1 MAGSTRFELASGSPE
16 GSTFTATYA
25 NGQRANYG
33 STALDR
39 SGSFRESIDNRML
52 TSGSSTSRGGGTS
65 MEMPPLT
72 QYLTLEMFTLSDQK
86 FPCSGE
92 LRRILGASLGVTS
105 EDHPFGTAL
114 LKPLSPVVTE
124 ELKRFRMGLLETS
137 IKAKDRLKMI
147 NDSTVKLDKYRHTLF
162 SRKRQRNEIASE
174 RSGGANLLKMGN
186 QISQP
191 PSDLVT
197 QRLEDRTKS
206 GVPNKRVRTSMVDVR
221 SEGRSTNVSRQGV
234 LIDKERDN
242 ARAGNGGPVQVEDKI
257 RGLPA
262 GGDGWDKKMKRKR
275 SVGLVVTRAM
285 DGDRDPKRGLTQ
297 RLSNEARPRSTEGH
311 AFRSGSSNGI
321 IGINKLDATSQP
333 CSSSARATP
342 RNDLDNVSH
351 HSERR
356 DRAAGLD
363 KEKVVTKGNTK
374 LNLRE
379 DNQVGGPSPVM
390 KGKASRALRTGSNVL
405 PNSSSNFAR
414 TPGAHDGWE
423 QAPCPNKVQPVGGM
437 NNRKRPMSTGASSPP
452 VAQWVGQRPQKI
464 SRTRRTNLVSPVSNN
479 DESQLLSEAFLTPD
493 MGARLAP
500 NEASGVPVLGR
511 GISNSSQQFKL
522 KLENVAS
529 PAGLSESE
537 ESGAGDSKIKEKG
550 IDNGEMEDKNVNA
563 VHKVGTFLLP
573 TKKNKVLVKE
583 DIGDGVRRQG
593 RSGRVSAQS
602 RVCMPLTKEKVENAA
617 LTKPMRGSRP
627 GSDKGE
633 SKSGRPPTKKL
644 SDRKAFTRPGHVV
657 HSSLFEFTGES
668 DDDHEE
674 LLTAANSASSAD
686 HACSSAFWKKMEPIF
701 AFVSSEDIAF
711 LKQQISLVEELDE
724 SLCPIPS
731 GNILCEPVPSQ
742 SPKFG
747 ERQGNQS
754 NGTETP
760 HQSSMAANSVSEP
773 HNAELKVETENWF
786 INIIPLSQRLLAALI
801 MDDETED
808 SEMRDTSYQYAS
820 DDSPY
825 GNISHIDN
833 HETKDNVKMES
844 EIESE
849 AGLKIQKHCSI
860 DSFSCDGSTASNNF
874 RSPVVR
880 GHLYSAEPWQE
891 EDGLGHSGVA
901 VMSQHGQNSMEE
913 PQILHPNHPDIS
925 SLECNYQQM
934 SLDDRILAEL
944 HSIGIFPE
952 IVPHLV
958 EGEDEEIGR
967 DISRL
972 KKGLHQQ
979 VRKKKGRLYKL
990 EKTIQEGRG
999 TEERD
1004 LEELAMNKLVEMAYK
1019 RHLASRGSNSS
1030 NKSGVSKASKQA
1042 ALAFAKRVLARYRR
1056 FRETGK
1062 SCFSDPPYRDVTFS
1076 ASLNSTEMGNQY
1088 GEIHNCQPDS
1098 RGSAAGA
1105 TERHGS
1111 INDKLEKV
1119 QLDTFQRVSHHEPIP
1134 KGKKREVLLDD
1145 VVNFSAARA
1154 TSSMGNSLL
1163 GGAKGKRSERDR
1175 DQNKESTRGSVAKA
1189 GRPIGSNLKGERKTK
1204 TKPKQKTA
1212 QLSASGNG
1220 LVGRFT
1226 EPSNPMVPSVRGCS
1240 EAMANSSR
1248 KLNGGAI
1255 DSSKDTEDPIDLT
1268 NLPLPGMDDL
1278 GVGVLGGQGQDLSSW
1293 LNFDADGLQDNDLM
1307 GLGIPMDDLNMIL

>member
-16 GSTFTATYA
+16 GSAFNATYA

-33 STALDR
+33 GATLDR
-39 SGSFRESIDNRML
+39 SGSFRESVENRML
-52 TSGSSTSRGGGTS
+52 TSGPSTSRGGPTS

-72 QYLTLEMFTLSDQK
+72 QFLTLEMVTLPAPKFTH
-86 FPCSGE
+86 SGE

-105 EDHPFGTAL
+105 EDHPSGTAL
-114 LKPLSPVVTE
+114 LKPFSPVVTE
-124 ELKRFRMGLLETS
+124 ELKRFRMSLLETS
-137 IKAKDRLKMI
+137 IKAKERLKTI

-191 PSDLVT
+191 PPDLAT

-206 GVPNKRVRTSMVDVR
+206 GVPNKRVRTSMAE
-221 SEGRSTNVSRQGV
+221 SEGRSTNISRQGV
-234 LIDKERDN
+234 LIDKERDTS
-242 ARAGNGGPVQVEDKI
+242 RAGNGGPVPVEDKI

-285 DGDRDPKRGLTQ
+285 DGDRDSKRGMTQ
-297 RLSNEARPRSTEGH
+297 RLNNEARPRSTEGH
-311 AFRSGSSNGI
+311 GFRSGSSNGI
-321 IGINKLDATSQP
+321 IGINKLDATSHP
-333 CSSSARATP
+333 SSSSTRATP

-351 HSERR
+351 LSERR
-356 DRAAGLD
+356 DRTAGLD
-363 KEKVVTKGNTK
+363 KEKVVTKGNAK
-374 LNLRE
+374 INLRE
-379 DNQVGGPSPVM
+379 DGQVGSPSPVM
-390 KGKASRALRTGSNVL
+390 KGKASRALRTGSNVP
-405 PNSSSNFAR
+405 PNSSSNFTR
-414 TPGAHDGWE
+414 TSGALEGWE
-423 QAPCPNKVQPVGGM
+423 QAPCPNKVQPVSGM
-437 NNRKRPMSTGASSPP
+437 NNRKRPMPTGSSSPP

-479 DESQLLSEAFLTPD
+479 DESQILPEGFSTPD
-493 MGARLAP
+493 MGVRLAP
-500 NEASGVPVLGR
+500 NEVSGGPVLGR
-511 GISNSSQQFKL
+511 GISHSAQQFKL

-563 VHKVGTFLLP
+563 VHKVGTFVLP
-573 TKKNKVLVKE
+573 TKNNKILVKE

-617 LTKPMRGSRP
+617 TTKPMRGSRP

-644 SDRKAFTRPGHVV
+644 SDRKAFPRPGPVV
-657 HSSLFEFTGES
+657 NSSLSEFTGES

-674 LLTAANSASSAD
+674 LLTAASFARSAGYQ
-686 HACSSAFWKKMEPIF
+686 ACSSTFWKKMEPIF
-701 AFVSSEDIAF
+701 AFVSSEDIAY
-711 LKQQISLVEELDE
+711 LKQQINFVEELDK
-724 SLCPIPS
+724 SLCPMPS
-731 GNILCEPVPSQ
+731 GNLFCETLPSQ

-754 NGTETP
+754 NGTVP
-760 HQSSMAANSVSEP
+760 HHSSVAKNSFIEP
-773 HNAELKVETENWF
+773 TNTESKLETEIWF
-786 INIIPLSQRLLAALI
+786 EKIIPLSQRLLAALI
-801 MDDETED
+801 VDDETED
-808 SEMRDTSYQYAS
+808 SERRGTSYQYAS
-820 DDSPY
+820 DDSPW
-825 GNISHIDN
+825 GTISHIDN
-833 HETKDNVKMES
+833 NETKDNVKMES

-849 AGLKIQKHCSI
+849 ADLKIQKHCSI

-880 GHLYSAEPWQE
+880 SHVYGDEMWQE
-891 EDGLGHSGVA
+891 EDGSGHSEVA
-901 VMSQHGQNSMEE
+901 VMTQHGQNSIEE
-913 PQILHPNHPDIS
+913 SQTLQANHSDIS
-925 SLECNYQQM
+925 SLACNYQQM
-934 SLDDRILAEL
+934 SLDDRILVEL

-952 IVPHLV
+952 IVPDLA

-972 KKGLHQQ
+972 KKSLYIQ
-979 VRKKKGRLYKL
+979 VQKKKGQLYKL
-990 EKTIQEGRG
+990 EKAIQKTRE
-999 TEERD
+999 TEERE

-1019 RHLASRGSNSS
+1019 RHLASRGGNSS

-1042 ALAFAKRVLARYRR
+1042 ALAFAKRTLARYRR

-1062 SCFSDPPYRDVTFS
+1062 SCFSDPPYREVIFS

-1088 GEIHNCQPDS
+1088 SEIHNCQPDS

-1105 TERHGS
+1105 TERQGS
-1111 INDKLEKV
+1111 VNDKLEKV
-1119 QLDTFQRVSHHEPIP
+1119 QLDTFQAAAHHEPIP

-1154 TSSMGNSLL
+1154 TSSMSNSLL

-1226 EPSNPMVPSVRGCS
+1226 EPSNPVLPSGRGCS
-1240 EAMANSSR
+1240 EAMTNSSS
-1248 KLNGGAI
+1248 KLNGETF
-1255 DSSKDTEDPIDLT
+1255 DSAKDTEDPIDLT
-1268 NLPLPGMDDL
+1268 NLPLPGIDDL
-1278 GVGVLGGQGQDLSSW
+1278 GVGDLGGQGQDLSSW
-1293 LNFDADGLQDNDLM
+1293 LNFDSDGLQDNDLM

>member
-16 GSTFTATYA
+16 GSAFNATYT

-33 STALDR
+33 GPTLDR
-39 SGSFRESIDNRML
+39 SGSFREGIDNRML
-52 TSGSSTSRGGGTS
+52 TSGPSTSRGGPTS

-72 QYLTLEMFTLSDQK
+72 QYLTLEMFTLAEPK
-86 FPCSGE
+86 FTRSVE

-105 EDHPFGTAL
+105 EDHPFGSAL
-114 LKPLSPVVTE
+114 VKPLSPLVTE
-124 ELKRFRMGLLETS
+124 ELKRFRMSLLETS
-137 IKAKDRLKMI
+137 IKAKDRLKTI

-162 SRKRQRNEIASE
+162 SRKRQRNEIATE

-191 PSDLVT
+191 PPDLAT

-206 GVPNKRVRTSMVDVR
+206 GVPNKRVRTSMVEVR

-234 LIDKERDN
+234 LIDKERDTS
-242 ARAGNGGPVQVEDKI
+242 RAGNGGPIQVEDKI

-275 SVGLVVTRAM
+275 SVGLVVTRAV
-285 DGDRDPKRGLTQ
+285 DGDRDPKRGMGQ
-297 RLSNEARPRSTEGH
+297 RLNNEARPRSTEGH
-311 AFRSGSSNGI
+311 GFRSGSSSGV
-321 IGINKLDATSQP
+321 IGTNKLDGTSQP
-333 CSSSARATP
+333 SSSSTRATP
-342 RNDLDNVSH
+342 RNELDNVSH
-351 HSERR
+351 PSERR
-356 DRAAGLD
+356 GAAGID
-363 KEKVVTKGNTK
+363 KEKVVMKGNSK

-379 DNQVGGPSPVM
+379 DGQVGSPGAVT

-405 PNSSSNFAR
+405 LNSSSNFTRASG
-414 TPGAHDGWE
+414 TLDGWE
-423 QAPCPNKVQPVGGM
+423 QAPCPSKGQPVGGI
-437 NNRKRPMSTGASSPP
+437 NNRKRSIPTGSSSPP

-479 DESQLLSEAFLTPD
+479 DESHIPSEGLATPD
-493 MGARLAP
+493 MGARLPP
-500 NEASGVPVLGR
+500 NETSGGPVLGR
-511 GISNSSQQFKL
+511 GMPSSSQPFKL

-550 IDNGEMEDKNVNA
+550 IDNGEIEDRNVNA
-563 VHKVGTFLLP
+563 IHKVGTFVLP
-573 TKKNKVLVKE
+573 TKKSKILVKE

-593 RSGRVSAQS
+593 RSGRAATQS
-602 RVCMPLTKEKVENAA
+602 RVCMPLAKEKVENAA
-617 LTKPMRGSRP
+617 TTKPMRGSRP
-627 GSDKGE
+627 GSDRGE

-644 SDRKAFTRPGHVV
+644 SDRKAFPRPGHVV
-657 HSSLFEFTGES
+657 NSSLSEFTGES

-674 LLTAANSASSAD
+674 LLAAANFARSAGY

-701 AFVSSEDIAF
+701 ALVNSEDIAY
-711 LKQQISLVEELDE
+711 LRQQISFVEELDE
-724 SLCPIPS
+724 SLRPVPS
-731 GNILCEPVPSQ
+731 GNLLCGTVPSE
-742 SPKFG
+742 SPQFG
-747 ERQGNQS
+747 EGQGSQS
-754 NGTETP
+754 NGTVP
-760 HQSSMAANSVSEP
+760 HKSSMAISSVGEP
-773 HNAELKVETENWF
+773 TNAESKIESENWF
-786 INIIPLSQRLLAALI
+786 EKIIPLSQRLLAAFI
-801 MDDETED
+801 VDDETED
-808 SEMRDTSYQYAS
+808 CERRDTPFHYGSE
-820 DDSPY
+820 DSPC
-825 GNISHIDN
+825 GTISHIDN
-833 HETKDNVKMES
+833 NELKDNDKMDS

-849 AGLKIQKHCSI
+849 ADMKIQKHCSI

-880 GHLYSAEPWQE
+880 SQLCGDETWQE
-891 EDGLGHSGVA
+891 EDGFGRLEVA
-901 VMSQHGQNSMEE
+901 VMTHHGRNSIEE
-913 PQILHPNHPDIS
+913 LQTLQANHSDIS

-952 IVPHLV
+952 MVPDLA

-972 KKGLHQQ
+972 KKGLHKQ
-979 VRKKKGRLYKL
+979 VRKKKGQLYKL
-990 EKTIQEGRG
+990 EKAIQKAREK
-999 TEERD
+999 EEQE
-1004 LEELAMNKLVEMAYK
+1004 LEELAMDKLIEMAYK
-1019 RHLASRGSNSS
+1019 RHLASRGGNSS

-1042 ALAFAKRVLARYRR
+1042 ALAFAKRTMARYKK
-1056 FRETGK
+1056 FRDTGK
-1062 SCFSDPPYRDVTFS
+1062 SCFSDPPYRDVIFS
-1076 ASLNSTEMGNQY
+1076 TPLNSTELGNSY

-1105 TERHGS
+1105 TERHVS
-1111 INDKLEKV
+1111 VNDKLEKA
-1119 QLDTFQRVSHHEPIP
+1119 QSDAFQGAVHHEPLP
-1134 KGKKREVLLDD
+1134 KSKKREVLLDD

-1226 EPSNPMVPSVRGCS
+1226 EPSNPVRACS
-1240 EAMANSSR
+1240 DAMTNNSS
-1248 KLNGGAI
+1248 KVNGETF

-1278 GVGVLGGQGQDLSSW
+1278 GVGDLGGQGQDLSSW